1 MNKKLLITGIS
12 LMSLLAIGCGNN
24 TQKSEQTK
32 DKTKVEEEISYMNIT
47 INPNE
52 KSPFNKGEF
61 EGFGTSFCWWAN
73 RIGYSDELS
82 SKAAELFYNKEKG
95 IGLNII
101 RYNIG
106 GGDDPSHNHIK
117 RTDSMVPGY
126 LELDPITNEEFYNWD
141 ADYNQR
147 NVLQKAI
154 SENKEEIIVEAFS
167 NSAPYFMTVSG
178 CSSGG
183 EDPNKNNLKDDKYD
197 DFANY
202 IANVAKQFKD
212 EWGVNFQ
219 SISPMNEPFTN
230 YWGAFSDKQE
240 GCHFDQGES
249 QSKMLIEMDKA
260 LKNKGLNDIL
270 VVGTDETSID
280 TQITS
285 FNALSN
291 EAKEVIDRIDTH
303 SYGGD
308 KRAQLKLLAVNND
321 KNLWMSEVDG
331 GDTLGEGAGEMGAAL
346 WLADRIITDLNDL
359 KASAWI
365 LWQVIDSHISKE
377 GYMGNKD
384 TGMVNKAGGH
394 WGTAVANH
402 DSKTIILTKKYYAF
416 GQFSKYI
423 RPGFTIIDADND
435 TLAAFDK
442 VNNQLVIV
450 SINKSSKEKPVKYDL
465 SKFESVEGPAK
476 HIRTSGSV
484 LSGENLEEVE
494 PINIKDKVMQLNLKP
509 NSISTFIIE
518 NVTK

>member
-1 MNKKLLITGIS
+1 MRKKLIITGLSVIT
-12 LMSLLAIGCGNN
+12 LLAFGCANN
-24 TQKSEQTK
+24 NEKDIIKETQKVK
-32 DKTKVEEEISYMNIT
+32 EEIKYMNIS

-52 KSPFNKGEF
+52 ESPFNNGKF

-106 GGDDPSHNHIK
+106 GGDDPTHKHIK

-126 LELDPITNEEFYNWD
+126 LELDPVTNEEFYNWE

-197 DFANY
+197 DFASY
-202 IANVAKQFKD
+202 IANVAKQFKN

-219 SISPMNEPFTN
+219 SISPMNEPYTN
-230 YWGAFSDKQE
+230 YWGANSDKQE

-260 LKNKGLNDIL
+260 LKNNGLDDIL

-285 FNALSN
+285 FNSLSN
-291 EAKEVIDRIDTH
+291 EAKEVLDRIDTH

-308 KRAQLKLLAVNND
+308 KRAQLKLLAANNN

-331 GDTLGEGAGEMGAAL
+331 GDRLGEGAGEMGAAL
-346 WLADRIITDLNDL
+346 WLADRIITDLNEM
-359 KASAWI
+359 KPSAWI
-365 LWQVIDSHISKE
+365 LWQVIDSHISKD

-384 TGMVNKAGGH
+384 SGMVNIAGGH

-402 DSKTIILTKKYYAF
+402 DSEKIILTKKYYSY
-416 GQFSKYI
+416 GQFTKYI
-423 RPGFTIIDADND
+423 RPGFTIIDANND

-442 VNNQLVIV
+442 ENNQLVIV

-465 SKFESVEGPAK
+465 SKFESIDTTAR

-484 LSGENLEEVE
+484 LSGENLSEVE
-494 PINIKDKVMQLNLKP
+494 PTAINNKEMEVLLKP

-518 NVTK
+518 NVKK